1 MTIVLKNKVFHSEIL
16 YKSVKSEISRLKH
29 KGSPPCGDD
38 TNVLTFILLIKDAKC
53 MIKIFFRQLKNYTYC
68 FIISPKKN
76 LIHMHFLVLLLLLFS
91 SVPDSLHSEILN
103 PEERTYL
110 RQLGTVRMCGDPDW
124 IPYEYV
130 TESGNYEGIAADLIR
145 LIAERTGI
153 PLELVRTAD
162 WNESLEFS
170 KSGKC
175 DILVFLNQTPQ
186 RDEWLLFTDPYFSDP
201 NVLITRNEH
210 DYISDLAGFSGEV
223 IVLPEGTSI
232 EERIRNDY
240 PNLNILKTKSETEAF
255 QMVEDG
261 RAHMTLRSLTMAA
274 YTIKKGGWFNLKISG
289 EIPDYTNQ
297 MRIGVVKDKSLL
309 RTIFNKGI
317 KTITPEDVRN
327 IVNRHVPITMDY
339 RVDYKLIFKI
349 AGGFFLLLGS
359 GLIWVFQLR
368 RLNRKLVLLSDQLQR
383 DRDVRIKAEESLR
396 ESKERYQLLVET
408 AQEGIFVLQNGNLV
422 YHNPML
428 LTISGYS
435 EEEISGKPFIDFV
448 FKDDRHLAAANHLKR
463 LKGENIDQRYN
474 IRAHHKSGEIIWLEI
489 SGTCLMWNGTPATLN
504 FVTDISE
511 RIIIENEMKHM
522 AQHDK
527 LTDLPNRA
535 LFSDR
540 LRQALASAQRNK
552 KMLGVLFIDLDEFK
566 PVNDTFGHEMGDK
579 LLQNVARRIKTALRE
594 SDTAARIGGD
604 EFIALL
610 PELDSSESAESVGI
624 KIWRDISRPYQI
636 NGHHIEISS
645 SIGVAV
651 FPGHGQTEI
660 ELMKNADKAMYR
672 IKKSGR
678 NGVALYTPGS

>member
-1 MTIVLKNKVFHSEIL
+1 
-16 YKSVKSEISRLKH
+16 
-29 KGSPPCGDD
+29 
-38 TNVLTFILLIKDAKC
+38 
-53 MIKIFFRQLKNYTYC
+53 MIKRTLGISGNYLYC
-68 FIISPKKN
+68 FIISGKN
-76 LIHMHFLVLLLLLFS
+76 INNIKLFPVLLLILFS
-91 SVPDSLHSEILN
+91 SLPVYLYGEILN
-103 PEERTYL
+103 PEERAYL
-110 RQLGTVRMCGDPDW
+110 RHIGSVKMCVDPDW
-124 IPYEYV
+124 TPYEYV
-130 TESGNYEGIAADLIR
+130 GEKGEYEGIAADLIG
-145 LIAERTGI
+145 LIAGRTGI
-153 PLELVRTAD
+153 QLELVRTAD
-162 WNESLEFS
+162 WNESIEFS

-210 DYISDLAGFSGEV
+210 DYISDLSRFSGEV
-223 IVLPEGTSI
+223 IALPEGTSI

-240 PNLNILKTKSETEAF
+240 PELNILKTGSESEAF
-255 QMVEDG
+255 KMVEDG

-289 EIPDYTNQ
+289 DIPDYTNQ

-309 RTIFNKGI
+309 RAIFNKGI
-317 KTITPEDVRN
+317 ETVTPEDVRI

-339 RVDYKLIFKI
+339 RVDYKLIVKI
-349 AGGFFLLLGS
+349 AGGFFLLIGI

-435 EEEISGKPFIDFV
+435 DEEISGKPFIDFV
-448 FKDDRHLAAANHLKR
+448 FKEDQSIAAVNHQKR
-463 LKGENIDQRYN
+463 LEGENIDQRYS

-489 SGTCLMWNGTPATLN
+489 SGTYLKWNGSPATLN
-504 FVTDISE
+504 FVTDITE
-511 RIIIENEMKHM
+511 RIEIENEMKHM

-527 LTDLPNRA
+527 LTNLPNRA

-540 LRQALASAQRNK
+540 LRQALASAQRNQNQI
-552 KMLGVLFIDLDEFK
+552 GVLFIDLDEFK
-566 PVNDTFGHEMGDK
+566 PVNDTFGHDVGDR
-579 LLQNVARRIKTALRE
+579 LLQKAARRIQKALRE

-604 EFIALL
+604 EFVILL
-610 PELDSSESAESVGI
+610 PVLGSPGSAEGVGN
-624 KIWRDISRPYQI
+624 KIWQDLSRPYQI
-636 NGHHIEISS
+636 DGHQIEISA

-651 FPGHGQTEI
+651 FPVHGTTEI
-660 ELMKNADKAMYR
+660 ELLKNADEAMYR

-678 NGVALYTPGS
+678 NGVAVCTPAT

>member
-1 MTIVLKNKVFHSEIL
+1 MTQNLTSQ
-16 YKSVKSEISRLKH
+16 VKETVSMIKTTVGISRH
-29 KGSPPCGDD
+29 Y
-38 TNVLTFILLIKDAKC
+38 
-53 MIKIFFRQLKNYTYC
+53 IFH
-68 FIISPKKN
+68 FIIFCNKELNNIKF
-76 LIHMHFLVLLLLLFS
+76 LLVLLLLFFLS
-91 SVPDSLHSEILN
+91 ASVFLHAEVLD
-103 PEERTYL
+103 PGERAYL

-124 IPYEYV
+124 PPYEYV
-130 TESGNYEGIAADLIR
+130 GDNGNYEGIAADLIR
-145 LIAERTGI
+145 LIADRTGI
-153 PLELVRTAD
+153 QLELIRTAD
-162 WNESLEFS
+162 WNESIEFS

-175 DILVFLNQTPQ
+175 DILVFLNQTPL
-186 RDEWLLFTDPYFSDP
+186 RDEWLLFTDPYFFDP

-210 DYISDLAGFSGEV
+210 DYISDLSGFSGEV
-223 IVLPEGTSI
+223 MVLPEGTSI

-240 PNLNILKTKSETEAF
+240 PNLIILKAKSETEDF
-255 QMVEDG
+255 RMVEDG

-309 RTIFNKGI
+309 RTIFNKGV

-349 AGGFFLLLGS
+349 AGGFFLVIGL

-368 RLNRKLVLLSDQLQR
+368 RFNRKLLLLSDQLQR

-396 ESKERYQLLVET
+396 ESRERYRLLVET

-448 FKDDRHLAAANHLKR
+448 LEDDRRRAGANYQKR
-463 LKGENIDQRYN
+463 LEGDNIDQRYN
-474 IRAHHKSGEIIWLEI
+474 IRAHHKNGEIIWLEI
-489 SGTCLMWNGTPATLN
+489 SGTCLQWNGSPATLN

-540 LRQALASAQRNK
+540 LRQALASAQRNNHNT
-552 KMLGVLFIDLDEFK
+552 GVLFIDLDEFK
-566 PVNDTFGHEMGDK
+566 PVNDTFGHEVGDK
-579 LLQNVARRIKTALRE
+579 LLQKVARRIQKTLRE

-604 EFIALL
+604 EFVVLL
-610 PELDSSESAESVGI
+610 PVLSSPENAESVGN
-624 KIWRDISRPYQI
+624 KIWQDLSRPYQI
-636 NGHHIEISS
+636 DGHQVGISS
-645 SIGVAV
+645 SIGVAI
-651 FPGHGQTEI
+651 FPGHGATEI
-660 ELMKNADKAMYR
+660 ELLKNADEAMYR

-678 NGVALYTPGS
+678 NGVAVYSPGA

>member
-1 MTIVLKNKVFHSEIL
+1 MMKRTVEIPGHYL
-16 YKSVKSEISRLKH
+16 FY
-29 KGSPPCGDD
+29 
-38 TNVLTFILLIKDAKC
+38 
-53 MIKIFFRQLKNYTYC
+53 
-68 FIISPKKN
+68 FIIFCKKN
-76 LIHMHFLVLLLLLFS
+76 INSIRSLPVLLLLLFS
-91 SVPDSLHSEILN
+91 SVPFSLHAEILN
-103 PEERTYL
+103 PEERAYL

-124 IPYEYV
+124 TPYEYV
-130 TESGNYEGIAADLIR
+130 SENGNYEGIAADLIR
-145 LIAERTGI
+145 LIAERTGVRV
-153 PLELVRTAD
+153 ELVRTAD
-162 WNESLEFS
+162 WNESIEFS

-210 DYISDLAGFSGEV
+210 DYISDLTGFSGEV
-223 IVLPEGTSI
+223 MALPEGTSI
-232 EERIRNDY
+232 EERVRNDY
-240 PNLNILKTKSETEAF
+240 PGLKIMKTGSEAEAF
-255 QMVEDG
+255 RMVEDG

-289 EIPDYTNQ
+289 EIPDYINQ

-309 RTIFNKGI
+309 RAILNKGV
-317 KTITPEDVRN
+317 KTVTPEDVRN

-349 AGGFFLLLGS
+349 AGVFFLLIVM

-368 RLNRKLVLLSDQLQR
+368 RLNRKLVLLSDQLQK

-408 AQEGIFVLQNGNLV
+408 AQEGIFVLQDGNLV
-422 YHNPML
+422 YYNPML

-435 EEEISGKPFIDFV
+435 EDEISGKPFIDFV
-448 FKDDRHLAAANHLKR
+448 FKDDQHLAATNYQNR
-463 LKGENIDQRYN
+463 LKGKNIDQRYS
-474 IRAHHKSGEIIWLEI
+474 IRAHHKNGEIIWLEI
-489 SGTCLMWNGTPATLN
+489 SGTCFQWNGSPATLN
-504 FVTDISE
+504 FVTDISK

-522 AQHDK
+522 AQYDK

-540 LRQALASAQRNK
+540 LRQALVTAQRNK
-552 KMLGVLFIDLDEFK
+552 NQMGVLFIDLDEFK
-566 PVNDTFGHEMGDK
+566 PVNDTFGHEAGDK
-579 LLQNVARRIKTALRE
+579 LLQIVALRIQKVLRG

-604 EFIALL
+604 EFIILL
-610 PELDSSESAESVGI
+610 PVLNSTESAERVGN
-624 KIWRDISRPYQI
+624 KIWRDISRPYLIDGHQI
-636 NGHHIEISS
+636 GISS

-651 FPGHGQTEI
+651 YPEHGKTEI
-660 ELMKNADKAMYR
+660 ELLKNADEAMYR

-678 NGVALYTPGS
+678 NGVAVWSPESDSLLA